1 MDTLKR
7 NFLFLGIT
15 AALTLAPLTSASAY
29 SPLESTLD
37 TLGFTTG
44 SKSLE
49 LTRASCLARELFLDK
64 TSLYKK
70 LTLTEIDSITSAQIT
85 LLPSEIVEGVNVNL
99 TCQYAYFVREGKI
112 TKFFPVSSGRR
123 GHETQ
128 PGIFKIWYQYNHWWE
143 STLYPGAWMYRPKYF
158 DHDRAFHGLK
168 SDASVRP
175 YPDSHGCLRTKK
187 KMMDYLWGNMLKTDS
202 VRIYGKYKWS

>member
-1 MDTLKR
+1 MAIIKKKL
-7 NFLFLGIT
+7 LFLG
-15 AALTLAPLTSASAY
+15 LTSFLILATFTPASAA
-29 SPLESTLD
+29 SSLENTL
-37 TLGFTTG
+37 TEMGFSTG
-44 SKSLE
+44 SKSSE

-70 LTLTEIDSITSAQIT
+70 LSL
-85 LLPSEIVEGVNVNL
+85 SEIESISTVDLTILPAQTVEGINVNL
-99 TCQYAYFVREGKI
+99 TCQYSYFVRDGKI
-112 TKFFPVSSGRR
+112 KKFFPISSGRK

-128 PGIFKIWYQYNHWWE
+128 PGIFKIWYQYDHWWE

-187 KMMDYLWGNMLKTDS
+187 KMMDYLWSNMVKSDQI
-202 VRIYGKYKWS
+202 RIYGKFKW